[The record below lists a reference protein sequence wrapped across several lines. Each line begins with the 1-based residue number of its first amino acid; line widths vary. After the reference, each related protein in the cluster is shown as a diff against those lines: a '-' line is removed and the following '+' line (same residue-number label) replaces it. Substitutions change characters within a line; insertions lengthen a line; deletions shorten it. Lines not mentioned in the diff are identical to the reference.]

1 MKKIVDDRRIIYRC
15 CKMHYELEMG
25 QQEIADELGISR
37 ATVSKMLRLGK
48 KTGIVS
54 IQVINPGD
62 FLPND
67 LEEKMLRLFP
77 LKDVVVVEDSPFES
91 RDEFIHKLAVRS
103 VRLIRDYLKEEDI
116 VGVSMGKTL
125 HDICHC
131 QSEEITPV
139 RCTFVPVVGGIA
151 SGTREAENN
160 NSNRIAADMA
170 EVFGA
175 EYAEFF
181 SPAMFSNREVM
192 QGFLKESAIRS
203 IFQYYKKMNTVI
215 MGIGIPNRGAS
226 SMVKAGYITAREL
239 DELVDRGMVGDLS
252 LQFFDEDGS
261 TERFLDYNSRVAG
274 LPLPQIAGIA
284 NRIAVAERGISQAKA
299 LYAAIKGGYTN
310 IVVLDHICATQLV
323 QWKEAEMRTAD

>member
-1 MKKIVDDRRIIYRC
+1 MY
-15 CKMHYELEMG
+15 YELEMG
-25 QQEIADELGISR
+25 QQEIADALGISR

-67 LEEKMLRLFP
+67 LEEKMLQLFP
-77 LKDVVVVEDSPFES
+77 LKDVVVVEDSPLES
-91 RDEFIHKLAVRS
+91 REEFIHKLAVRS
-103 VRLIRDYLKEEDI
+103 VHLIRSYLGDEDV

-131 QSEEITPV
+131 QDEQIAPV
-139 RCTFVPVVGGIA
+139 RCTFVPVVGGIL
-151 SGTREAENN
+151 SGSRDAENN

-170 EVFGA
+170 EVYGA

-192 QGFLKESAIRS
+192 EGFLKEGAIRS
-203 IFQYYKKMNTVI
+203 IFQYYRKMKTVI

-226 SMVKAGYITAREL
+226 SMVKAGYITAQEL
-239 DELVDRGMVGDLS
+239 DDLVDRGLVGDLS

-261 TERFLDYNSRVAG
+261 TEMFLDNNSRVAG
-274 LPLPQIAGIA
+274 MPLQQIAGLE

-299 LYAAIKGGYTN
+299 LYAAIKGGYIN

-323 QWKEAEMRTAD
+323 QWKEAERHTAD